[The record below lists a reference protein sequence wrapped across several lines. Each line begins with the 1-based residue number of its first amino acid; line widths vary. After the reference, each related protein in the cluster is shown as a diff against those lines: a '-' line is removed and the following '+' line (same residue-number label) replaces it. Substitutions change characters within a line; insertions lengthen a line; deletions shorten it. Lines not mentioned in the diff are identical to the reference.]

1 MRAHIA
7 DKHGDLLILVSLF
20 GIDFCFI
27 GGIAKLCVG
36 RGLRSTVLV
45 VTSECYALPPVT
57 VFRF

>member
-1 MRAHIA
+1 VRAHIA

-36 RGLRSTVLV
+36 RGLRSVVLV
-45 VTSECYALPPVT
+45 EL
-57 VFRF
+57 